1 MLITLIF
8 LLIDYAVVLMEIIQ
22 GKSWIFGKNIDTDVI
37 IPGRY
42 LRTFNPQD
50 LADHVL
56 EGERPEFT
64 KNVQSGDVIVADENF
79 GCGSSRE
86 QAPVAIKTAGVSAI
100 VAKSF
105 ARIFYRNAINIG
117 LPVIVSDIEAKDG
130 DIIKIDLSK
139 GSLINQTTGES
150 KTFEPFK
157 EFMLNILEDGGLVN
171 HYLNDSD

>member
-1 MLITLIF
+1 MDKIK
-8 LLIDYAVVLMEIIQ
+8 
-22 GKSWIFGKNIDTDVI
+22 GKTWIFEDNIDTDVI

-64 KNVQSGDVIVADENF
+64 SNVEKGDIIVAGENF

-86 QAPVAIKTAGVSAI
+86 QAPVAIKTAGVDAI

-117 LPVIVSDIEAKDG
+117 LPVIVSDIEANDG
-130 DIIKIDLSK
+130 DIISIDLSEGK
-139 GSLINQTTGES
+139 LINHTTNQET
-150 KTFEPFK
+150 TFEPFK
-157 EFMLNILEDGGLVN
+157 DFMLDILNDEGLVN
-171 HYLNDSD
+171 HYLNEKEE

>member
-1 MLITLIF
+1 M
-8 LLIDYAVVLMEIIQ
+8 DIIK
-22 GKSWIFGKNIDTDVI
+22 GKTWTFGENIDTDVI

-56 EGERPEFT
+56 EGERPDFT
-64 KNVQSGDVIVADENF
+64 KNVQKGDVIVADENF

-100 VAKSF
+100 IAKSF

-117 LPVIVSDIEAKDG
+117 LPVIVSDIEANDG
-130 DIIKIDLSK
+130 DVISIDLSEGK
-139 GSLINQTTGES
+139 LVNETTGDS

-157 EFMLNILEDGGLVN
+157 EFMLSILEDGGLVN
-171 HYLNDSD
+171 HYLNESD

>member
-1 MLITLIF
+1 MF
-8 LLIDYAVVLMEIIQ
+8 MDIIK
-22 GKSWIFGKNIDTDVI
+22 GKTWTFGENIDTDVI

-56 EGERPEFT
+56 EGERPDFT
-64 KNVQSGDVIVADENF
+64 QNVQKGDIIVADENF

-117 LPVIVSDIEAKDG
+117 LPVIVSDIETEDG
-130 DIIKIDLSK
+130 DVISIDLSEGK
-139 GSLINQTTGES
+139 LVNETTGDS
-150 KTFEPFK
+150 KNFEPFK

-171 HYLNDSD
+171 HYLNESD

>member
-1 MLITLIF
+1 M
-8 LLIDYAVVLMEIIQ
+8 DIIK
-22 GKSWIFGKNIDTDVI
+22 GRTWTFGQNIDTDVI

-42 LRTFNPQD
+42 LRTFNPQN

-56 EGERPEFT
+56 EGERPDFT
-64 KNVQSGDVIVADENF
+64 ENVKKGDIIVADENF

-86 QAPVAIKTAGVSAI
+86 QAPVAIKTAGVDAI

-117 LPVIVSDIEAKDG
+117 LPVIVSDIEAEDG
-130 DIIKIDLSK
+130 DIISIDLS
-139 GSLINQTTGES
+139 TGTLVNETS
-150 KTFEPFK
+150 GEKTTFEQFK

-171 HYLNDSD
+171 HYLNDEE

>member
-1 MLITLIF
+1 MIVMDVIS
-8 LLIDYAVVLMEIIQ
+8 
-22 GKSWIFGKNIDTDVI
+22 GKTWTFGENIDTDVI

-56 EGERPEFT
+56 EGERPDFT
-64 KNVQSGDVIVADENF
+64 KNVQKGDIIVAGDNF

-86 QAPVAIKTAGVSAI
+86 QAPVAIKTAGVDAI

-139 GSLINQTTGES
+139 GILINETSGEKVS
-150 KTFEPFK
+150 FEPFK

-171 HYLNDSD
+171 HYLNDD

>member
-1 MLITLIF
+1 M
-8 LLIDYAVVLMEIIQ
+8 DIIK
-22 GKSWIFGKNIDTDVI
+22 GKTWTFGENIDTDVI

-56 EGERPEFT
+56 EGE
-64 KNVQSGDVIVADENF
+64 
-79 GCGSSRE
+79 
-86 QAPVAIKTAGVSAI
+86 VAIKTAGVDAI

-117 LPVIVSDIEAKDG
+117 LPVIVSDIDAKDG
-130 DIIKIDLSK
+130 DIINIDLSK
-139 GSLINQTTGES
+139 GELVNETTGES
-150 KTFEPFK
+150 TTFEPFK

-171 HYLNDSD
+171 HYLNDKEE